1 MTPQQKRRYSRHIL
15 LDGFGPEAQEKILNS
30 KVLVVGAGGLGSPI
44 LQYLSAAGVGQIG
57 IVDGDMVSLS
67 NLQRQTIHTT
77 NDISRPK
84 TDSAKEKIL
93 ALNPDV
99 HVETYPYFISQDNA
113 LDTIRPYD
121 FIIDATDNFAAKY
134 IINDACIMLSKPF
147 SIAGVN
153 RYGMQ
158 VTTHVVGSAC
168 YRCFFPEPPAQ
179 EEVETCAMVGV
190 LGSVV
195 GMCGTI
201 QATECIKYLSSI
213 GQLLTNRLLCIDALT
228 MQFSAINI
236 EQNPDCPICGN
247 SPSINQLREY
257 AFKPCKQQ

>member
-15 LDGFGPEAQEKILNS
+15 LDGFGLEGQEKILTG
-30 KVLVVGAGGLGSPI
+30 KVLVVGVGGLGSPI
-44 LQYLSAAGVGQIG
+44 LQYLAAAGIGHIG
-57 IVDGDMVSLS
+57 IMDGDMVSLS

-77 NDISRPK
+77 SDISRPK

-93 ALNPDV
+93 ALNPEV
-99 HVETYPYFISQDNA
+99 RVTTFPYFITQDNA
-113 LDTIRPYD
+113 LDIIRPYD
-121 FIIDATDNFAAKY
+121 FIIDATDNFSAKY
-134 IINDACIMLSKPF
+134 IINDACVMLSKPF
-147 SIAGVN
+147 SMAGVN

-158 VTTHVVGSAC
+158 VTTHLVGSAC

-201 QATECIKYLSSI
+201 QATECIKYLSGV
-213 GQLLTNRLLCIDALT
+213 GQLLTNQLLCIDALT
-228 MQFSAINI
+228 MQFSTIKI
-236 EQNPDCPICGN
+236 ERNPDCPLCGN